1 MSTDHDHDHDHNHG
15 HEQAHAVGEITQAAS
30 AFLGSLSADQKAK
43 ATFHYLDGERIF
55 WYYPP
60 MNRHGLPLRD
70 MDENQRSLAMAIV
83 EKTLDPVAYHRT
95 KQIIDHESILGPI
108 EKEAGVISF
117 SRNPELYYW
126 TIFGEPDGED
136 PWGWRAEGHHVSLHF
151 SIWGD
156 KIIATTPF
164 FFGAN
169 PAEVLKGDQA
179 GLRIL
184 SNREDMALELINS
197 LDSGQRTRAIVED
210 AAPWDIYSYNSS
222 KPVFPKEE
230 GLPGSQMNGTQ
241 QEMLMSLITEY
252 VTQVRHDISHD
263 KMTAIQEEGVGNF
276 HLAWAG
282 GTEAFKGHYYRI
294 HSGSFVVE
302 YDNVQNGANHIHS
315 VIRDVDNDFASDV
328 MREHHLMY
336 HVL

>member
-1 MSTDHDHDHDHNHG
+1 LSTDHDHDHDHSNG
-15 HEQAHAVGEITQAAS
+15 HRHSHAVKEISQAAS
-30 AFLGSLSADQKAK
+30 TFLESLSADQKAK

-70 MDENQRSLAMAIV
+70 MNESQRTLAMTIV
-83 EKTLDPVAYHRT
+83 EKTLDPAAYRRT
-95 KQIIDHESILGPI
+95 KQIIDHESILGVV
-108 EKEAGVISF
+108 EKEAGIVSF
-117 SRNPELYYW
+117 RRDPELYYW
-126 TIFGEPDGED
+126 TIFGEPGGDD
-136 PWGWRAEGHHVSLHF
+136 PWSWRAEGHHVSLHF

-156 KIIATTPF
+156 KVIATTPF

-197 LDSGQRTRAIVED
+197 MDSSQRTRAIVDD
-210 AAPWDIYSYNSS
+210 AAPWDILTYNSS
-222 KPVFPKEE
+222 KPVVPKEE
-230 GLPGSQMNGTQ
+230 GLPGSRMNGTQ

-252 VTQVRHDISHD
+252 VTQVRSDISQD
-263 KMTAIQEEGVGNF
+263 KLTAIQEQGVGDF

-282 GTEAFKGHYYRI
+282 ETEPFKGHYYRI
-294 HSGSFVVE
+294 HSGSFLIE

-315 VIRDVDNDFASDV
+315 VIRDVENDFASDV
-328 MREHHLMY
+328 MREHLLMY

>member
-1 MSTDHDHDHDHNHG
+1 MSTDHDHDHDHG

-30 AFLGSLSADQKAK
+30 AFLRSLSADQKAK

-70 MDENQRSLAMAIV
+70 MDKNQRSLAMAIV

-126 TIFGEPDGED
+126 TSFGEPGGED

-222 KPVFPKEE
+222 KAVFPKEE

-294 HSGSFVVE
+294 HSGNFVVE
-302 YDNVQNGANHIHS
+302 YDNVQNGANHVHS

>member
-1 MSTDHDHDHDHNHG
+1 MSTDHDHDHDHG

-30 AFLGSLSADQKAK
+30 AFLRSLSADQKAK

-70 MDENQRSLAMAIV
+70 MDKNQRSLAMAIV

-126 TIFGEPDGED
+126 TIFGEPGGED

-222 KPVFPKEE
+222 KAVFPKEE

>member
-1 MSTDHDHDHDHNHG
+1 MSTDHDHDHDHG

-30 AFLGSLSADQKAK
+30 AFLRSLSADQKAK

-70 MDENQRSLAMAIV
+70 MDKNQRSLAMAIV

-126 TIFGEPDGED
+126 TIFGEPGGED

-222 KPVFPKEE
+222 KAVFPKEE

-294 HSGSFVVE
+294 HSGNFVVE
-302 YDNVQNGANHIHS
+302 YDNVQNGANHVHS

>member
-1 MSTDHDHDHDHNHG
+1 
-15 HEQAHAVGEITQAAS
+15 
-30 AFLGSLSADQKAK
+30 
-43 ATFHYLDGERIF
+43 
-55 WYYPP
+55 
-60 MNRHGLPLRD
+60 
-70 MDENQRSLAMAIV
+70 MDKNQRSLAMAIV

-126 TIFGEPDGED
+126 TIFGEPGGED

-222 KPVFPKEE
+222 KAVFPKEE

-294 HSGSFVVE
+294 HSGNFVVE
-302 YDNVQNGANHIHS
+302 YDNVQNGANHVHS

>member
-1 MSTDHDHDHDHNHG
+1 MSTDHDHDHDHDHG
-15 HEQAHAVGEITQAAS
+15 HERAHAVGEITQAAS

-95 KQIIDHESILGPI
+95 KRIIDHESILGPI

-126 TIFGEPDGED
+126 TIFGEPGGED

-156 KIIATTPF
+156 
-164 FFGAN
+164 
-169 PAEVLKGDQA
+169 
-179 GLRIL
+179 
-184 SNREDMALELINS
+184 
-197 LDSGQRTRAIVED
+197 
-210 AAPWDIYSYNSS
+210 
-222 KPVFPKEE
+222 
-230 GLPGSQMNGTQ
+230 
-241 QEMLMSLITEY
+241 
-252 VTQVRHDISHD
+252 
-263 KMTAIQEEGVGNF
+263 
-276 HLAWAG
+276 
-282 GTEAFKGHYYRI
+282 
-294 HSGSFVVE
+294 
-302 YDNVQNGANHIHS
+302 
-315 VIRDVDNDFASDV
+315 
-328 MREHHLMY
+328 
-336 HVL
+336 

>member
-1 MSTDHDHDHDHNHG
+1 MSTDHDHDHG

-30 AFLGSLSADQKAK
+30 AFLRSLSADQKAK

-70 MDENQRSLAMAIV
+70 MDKNQRSLAMAIV

-126 TIFGEPDGED
+126 TIFGEPGGED

-222 KPVFPKEE
+222 KAVFPKEE

-294 HSGSFVVE
+294 HSGNFVVE
-302 YDNVQNGANHIHS
+302 YDNVQNGANHVHS

>member
-1 MSTDHDHDHDHNHG
+1 MSTDHDHDHDHG

-70 MDENQRSLAMAIV
+70 MDKNQRSLAMAIV

-126 TIFGEPDGED
+126 TIFGEPGGED

-210 AAPWDIYSYNSS
+210 AAPWDIYSYHSS

-230 GLPGSQMNGTQ
+230 GVPGSQMNGTQ
-241 QEMLMSLITEY
+241 Q
-252 VTQVRHDISHD
+252 
-263 KMTAIQEEGVGNF
+263 
-276 HLAWAG
+276 
-282 GTEAFKGHYYRI
+282 
-294 HSGSFVVE
+294 
-302 YDNVQNGANHIHS
+302 
-315 VIRDVDNDFASDV
+315 
-328 MREHHLMY
+328 
-336 HVL
+336 